1 MHTRCT
7 ASARNQ
13 SFGSGSGSEHSHAL
27 RALRTF
33 LQSDPRSRGHRAL
46 LGRVFGRTHA
56 QVPVDT
62 AIDQLVASEE
72 PVIGFK
78 ECPVS
83 QPYSLLHRSAQMVVV
98 HVVIICRP
106 QPRG

>member
-13 SFGSGSGSEHSHAL
+13 SSGSGSGSEHSHAL

-72 PVIGFK
+72 PVIGFE

-98 HVVIICRP
+98 HVVIIFRP